1 MILVIAGTKDGR
13 EIAAALTKAG
23 HPLLVSVT
31 SEYGRQRLDEAL
43 QGCVNDAPLDGEGM
57 LQLIRSKGVRLI
69 LDASHPYAL
78 AVSKNARSAAEVAAI
93 TYLRYERPEV
103 VLPDYERL
111 YRVTNYEDAAEIA
124 AGLGNTIFLTTG
136 SRNLG
141 AFLSSSAVKER
152 RVVARVLPEATVLQE
167 CSRVGLQP
175 HDIVALAGPFS
186 QELNM
191 ALFKEYQA
199 DVVVTKN
206 SGEIG
211 GSDTKIAAAIAL
223 GLPIVVL
230 ERPQSS
236 DDEYLKSPAEVL
248 AEVKKEAEKWNL

>member
-13 EIAAALTKAG
+13 EIAAS
-23 HPLLVSVT
+23 LLKEGYSLVVSVT

-43 QGCVNDAPLDGEGM
+43 QDCVNDAPLDSAGM
-57 LQLIRSKGVRLI
+57 LSLIRKKGIRLI

-78 AVSKNARSAAEVAAI
+78 AVSQNARSAAEAAEI
-93 TYLRYERPEV
+93 KYLRYERPEV
-103 VLPDYERL
+103 MLPDYERL
-111 YRVTNYEDAAEIA
+111 YRVTSYEAAAETA
-124 AGLGNTIFLTTG
+124 AELGKTIFLTTG

-141 AFLSSSAVKER
+141 AFLASSAVKGR

-186 QELNM
+186 RELNM

-199 DVVVTKN
+199 DVIVTKN

-211 GSDTKIAAAIAL
+211 GSDTKIAAAMAL

-230 ERPQSS
+230 ERPQSEV
-236 DDEYLKSPAEVL
+236 EYLASPAEVL
-248 AEVKKEAEKWNL
+248 AEVKKEAAKWNL